1 MADFYIPPDHGHS
14 IQMGGLGVVCKL
26 SGSQTGGAFS
36 IVEHPMA
43 LGTLGAPLHTHS
55 NEDELSY
62 ILEGEVNILLGEE
75 LIRAA
80 AGSYVFKPRG
90 APHAFWNA
98 SDKTARI
105 LEIIIP
111 AGFEKYFEEVAP
123 AFRSGG
129 LPDVNRIIQTA
140 SRYGLQMHIEKLGE
154 LA

>member
-14 IQMGGLGVVCKL
+14 IQMGGIGVVCKL

-43 LGTLGAPLHTHS
+43 PGTKRAPLHTHS

-62 ILEGEVNILLGEE
+62 ILEGEVNILRGEE

-90 APHAFWNA
+90 VPHAFWNA
-98 SDKTARI
+98 SDKTANIGNHYTGRI
-105 LEIIIP
+105 
-111 AGFEKYFEEVAP
+111 
-123 AFRSGG
+123 
-129 LPDVNRIIQTA
+129 
-140 SRYGLQMHIEKLGE
+140 
-154 LA
+154 